1 MKGELEGMCN
11 LADRIEEKAIEKG
24 MRKGIELGIEQEKV
38 NAVVTLIRTLHL
50 SFEEAIRVLEV
61 PDSLIASCREYVNKM
76 LSV

>member
-11 LADRIEEKAIEKG
+11 LADRIEEKALE
-24 MRKGIELGIEQEKV
+24 KGIEQGKMK
-38 NAVVTLIRTLHL
+38 AVVCIIKKLNV
-50 SFEEAIRVLEV
+50 SFEEAIRILEV